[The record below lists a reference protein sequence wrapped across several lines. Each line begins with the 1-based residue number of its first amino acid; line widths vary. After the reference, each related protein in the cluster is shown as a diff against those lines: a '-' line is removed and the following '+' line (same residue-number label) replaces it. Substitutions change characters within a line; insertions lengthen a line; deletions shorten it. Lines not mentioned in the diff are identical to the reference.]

1 MESQDKISFLGKVN
15 LSYNKV
21 NEIILNILSLKY
33 LEQMIQI
40 IKV

>member
-21 NEIILNILSLKY
+21 NEIILNILNLKY
-33 LEQMIQI
+33 YHII
-40 IKV
+40 IK